1 LHRPVGARVRTDPN
15 AEWHVDLSQQRG
27 GGFCFQ
33 QQSVA
38 KLDNSPDADAE
49 TMGEEM

>member
-1 LHRPVGARVRTDPN
+1 LYRPVGARIGTDLN
-15 AEWHVDLSQQRG
+15 AECHVDLSQQRG
-27 GGFCFQ
+27 CAFCFQ